1 MGMKAPES
9 SHLFSN
15 RGEPVQPFFCS
26 STESTAIGITTAA
39 AAILQ
44 ATELEPLQWLLPEEG
59 VLRGIEIIW
68 SGRGGG
74 GGERRAAAAIRLD
87 APHLRTRT
95 LAAAAAASG
104 GAHLGGARAS
114 FLGTAIPPSLPRARL
129 WI

>member
-59 VLRGIEIIW
+59 VLRGIEIICIEKKA
-68 SGRGGG
+68 SDG
-74 GGERRAAAAIRLD
+74 AD
-87 APHLRTRT
+87 HTNRTQ
-95 LAAAAAASG
+95 
-104 GAHLGGARAS
+104 
-114 FLGTAIPPSLPRARL
+114 
-129 WI
+129 